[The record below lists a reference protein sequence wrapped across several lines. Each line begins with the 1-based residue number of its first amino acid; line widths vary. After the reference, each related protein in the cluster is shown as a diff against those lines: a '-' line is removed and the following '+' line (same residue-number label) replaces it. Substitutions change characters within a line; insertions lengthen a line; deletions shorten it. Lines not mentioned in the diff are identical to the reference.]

1 MASIYGFVELLMMR
15 QTTPQRQSEMLAKI
29 HRQASLMIHIIN
41 ELLDLARIE
50 ARRGND
56 FVLETAELE
65 GLVADVLRDFKP
77 PQERPQPSYVGSA
90 HPHRVCVDRYKLH
103 QALSNVLS
111 NAYKYSPDGGGV
123 EVRLRHGEG
132 ATAQLVGIEVSDR
145 GIGLTPEQLA
155 RVGERFY
162 RADASGNIPGTGL
175 GMSIVKEIIELL
187 GGHMALNSTA
197 GAGTT
202 VTLWLPT
209 VAVEAEAPQLADAAA

>member
-1 MASIYGFVELLMMR
+1 
-15 QTTPQRQSEMLAKI
+15 
-29 HRQASLMIHIIN
+29 MIHIIN

-50 ARRGND
+50 ARRGKD

-65 GLVADVLRDFKP
+65 LLVADVLRDFKA
-77 PQERPQPSYVGSA
+77 PQERPAPSYVGSA
-90 HPHRVCVDRYKLH
+90 QPHRVCVDRYKLH

-111 NAYKYSPDGGGV
+111 NAYKYSPDGGNV

-132 ATAQLVGIEVSDR
+132 AAAQLVGIEVSDR
-145 GIGLTPEQLA
+145 GIGLTTDQLA

-175 GMSIVKEIIELL
+175 GMSIVKEIVELL
-187 GGHMALNSTA
+187 GGHVALASA
-197 GAGTT
+197 VGMGTT

-209 VAVEAEAPQLADAAA
+209 VAAEAATPQLADAEA